1 MRTPA
6 FAAGASPFLGNCGI
20 ALPRIRSVVMHEV
33 VGSPRWIGRGPVENI
48 AAKRE
53 RLGTALH
60 ELAMD
65 LATERRRNADLERE
79 NRRLRRMLEASG
91 VTA

>member
-1 MRTPA
+1 
-6 FAAGASPFLGNCGI
+6 
-20 ALPRIRSVVMHEV
+20 MHKVRE
-33 VGSPRWIGRGPVENI
+33 SPRWIERTPVEGL

-65 LATERRRNADLERE
+65 LAAERRRSAGLERE

-91 VTA
+91 AAVGS

>member
-1 MRTPA
+1 
-6 FAAGASPFLGNCGI
+6 
-20 ALPRIRSVVMHEV
+20 MHEV
-33 VGSPRWIGRGPVENI
+33 ADRPTWIERRPADTL

-65 LATERRRNADLERE
+65 LAAERRRSADLERE

-91 VTA
+91 VAAAASSA

>member
-1 MRTPA
+1 
-6 FAAGASPFLGNCGI
+6 
-20 ALPRIRSVVMHEV
+20 MHEV
-33 VGSPRWIGRGPVENI
+33 LDSPRWIDRNTVDSL

-91 VTA
+91 ATLAS